1 MNKHILIAISLM
13 SAALSVQAADINA
26 GKAKAEA
33 QCAACHAA
41 NNDWNKPIDPSY
53 PKLAGQH
60 KDYLA
65 EVLKQYQKGGRNNAI
80 MGAQASTLSADDI
93 SNLSAYLASLSGD
106 LHLKK

>member
-1 MNKHILIAISLM
+1 MKKTFALA
-13 SAALSVQAADINA
+13 AALLLACASVQAADIAA

-41 NNDWNKPIDPSY
+41 NNDWNKPVDPSY

-65 EVLKQYQKGGRNNAI
+65 HALKEYQSGGRKNAI
-80 MGAQASTLSADDI
+80 MAGMAAALSKDDI
-93 SNLSAYLASLSGD
+93 DNLTAYFASLNGD
-106 LHLKK
+106 LYLRK